1 MTLDEQIEYIEKDLH
16 KFLENSEWLSAIRAR
31 NTIIELKA
39 LKDEIDFANNGI
51 DTTVWAP
58 GQ

>member
-51 DTTVWAP
+51 DTTVRK
-58 GQ
+58 